1 MKTKTILRWIF
12 FIPLSFL
19 GTALFMIIMNIMDP
33 FSHTPIGLIWRPIMQ
48 SIVFFFISSYI
59 IPSDSEKKIKI
70 SLIVL
75 FLFNSLV
82 VLLFILSAIIS
93 DNLDLITKYIWQ
105 LIGVLISFGYI
116 CYYLFFNS
124 GQEKIRE
131 YFNE

>member
-19 GTALFMIIMNIMDP
+19 GSALFVIIMNLIDP
-33 FSHTPIGLIWRPIMQ
+33 YSDTPIGLIWRPIMWN
-48 SIVFFFISSYI
+48 IVFFFISSYV
-59 IPSDSEKKIKI
+59 IPSNSEKKTKI

-75 FLFNSLV
+75 FLLNSLT
-82 VLLFILSAIIS
+82 VLSFIFTVIA
-93 DNLDLITKYIWQ
+93 NRLDLIATYIWS
-105 LIGVLISFGYI
+105 LIGSLISFGYI